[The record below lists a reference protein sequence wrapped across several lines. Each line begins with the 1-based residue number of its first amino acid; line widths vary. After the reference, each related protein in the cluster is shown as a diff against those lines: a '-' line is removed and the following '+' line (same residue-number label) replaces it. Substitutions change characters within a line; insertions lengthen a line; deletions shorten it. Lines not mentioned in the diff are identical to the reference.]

1 MTDVCS
7 LVIAQV
13 AAQFEAQRDD
23 SWTVIDASPTPDELH
38 KQVSKGQA
46 QNILQPRATAYC

>member
-1 MTDVCS
+1 MADDSSV
-7 LVIAQV
+7 VIAQV

-38 KQVSKGQA
+38 TQVSKGQA
-46 QNILQPRATAYC
+46 QKFPWQATAYC